1 MMNQNKSNRRMMLKA
16 LFVVSVATLSIS
28 AFATPKTVRNL
39 GKTVNEIEKK
49 KNVTKHKDFVYAV
62 CEPSS
67 RIVRFTNNPN
77 EEGVRFSFPRNWN
90 CVLVD
95 GKPITDEQIQN
106 PDLMKGCTYHLV
118 PIGGHVGVD
127 IKTEEY
133 AKKMEKAVS
142 K

>member
-1 MMNQNKSNRRMMLKA
+1 MMNQKKSNSKMLKA
-16 LFVVSVATLSIS
+16 LFVVSMTALSIS
-28 AFATPKTVRNL
+28 AFATPKTVE
-39 GKTVNEIEKK
+39 EIENKEE
-49 KNVTKHKDFVYAV
+49 VTKNDGFVYAV

-90 CVLVD
+90 CILVD

-106 PDLMKGCTYHLV
+106 PDLMKGCTYQLG

-127 IKTEEY
+127 IKTEKY
-133 AKKMEKAVS
+133 AKKMKKAES
-142 K
+142 KSKK